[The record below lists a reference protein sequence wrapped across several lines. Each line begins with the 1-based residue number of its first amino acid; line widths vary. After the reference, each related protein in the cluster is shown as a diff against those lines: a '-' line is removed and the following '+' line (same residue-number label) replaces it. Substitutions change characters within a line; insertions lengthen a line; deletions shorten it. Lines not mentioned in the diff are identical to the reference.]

1 MKSGL
6 DTIPIFLLEDLLSN
20 IPYPAVLL
28 LQKKGMCQQRKALA
42 NSLLLQARLFNSVYI
57 RSSCVRSPWRLA
69 SESNLKFRRQQSS
82 VLRIC
87 ISKSKGGQVGYSF
100 PISLYPLQPFYN
112 DPFSMPFF
120 LFSSFTFDYCQNK
133 GLFM

>member
-1 MKSGL
+1 M
-6 DTIPIFLLEDLLSN
+6 PINPLGYSC
-20 IPYPAVLL
+20 IKK
-28 LQKKGMCQQRKALA
+28 LQRD
-42 NSLLLQARLFNSVYI
+42 
-57 RSSCVRSPWRLA
+57 
-69 SESNLKFRRQQSS
+69 NLWHAYNEPINFYS